1 MGGDPVKLGRGALMR
16 KGPLRSDEGMEVGEE
31 AKLQQASAVGRERS

>member
-1 MGGDPVKLGRGALMR
+1 MKLGWGALMR
-16 KGPLRSDEGMEVGEE
+16 KGPLRSDKGMEVGEA